1 MAVFYQLYQ
10 NKRTGSTTKD
20 KWYARAKVIGTKDLR
35 DIAEIIQRN
44 ASVKRSDVMAVLT
57 ELPEVM
63 GDMLLASYRVKLNG
77 FGAFKIGICTRP
89 ANTMKEFTVDANIAG
104 SRIVFQ
110 PETERQGS
118 NGPRVRTLATK
129 VEYQS
134 VEKLNKKKE

>member
-63 GDMLLASYRVKLNG
+63 GDMLLAGYRVKLNG
-77 FGAFKIGICTRP
+77 FGAFKTASAPVRPTR
-89 ANTMKEFTVDANIAG
+89 
-104 SRIVFQ
+104 
-110 PETERQGS
+110 
-118 NGPRVRTLATK
+118 
-129 VEYQS
+129 
-134 VEKLNKKKE
+134 